1 MKGGSLLDV
10 AVRRQWIILCYQ
22 IQVSKSLH
30 HLLLE
35 YGVNRCVCVDL
46 QCACVCVCVCVCV
59 CAPLCLHHSL
69 SSCCVCVCVL
79 WLSFPVCSRVT
90 QTVPLLPSLEAG
102 PDQLPP
108 RPHCQSIWPIPCCHL
123 PSVIVFGQFRAAI

>member
-1 MKGGSLLDV
+1 MWLSEDNGLFYV
-10 AVRRQWIILCYQ
+10 TRF
-22 IQVSKSLH
+22 
-30 HLLLE
+30 
-35 YGVNRCVCVDL
+35 RCLNPFTISYWNMGLIGVCVWICSVL
-46 QCACVCVCVCVCV
+46 VCVCVVECV
-59 CAPLCLHHSL
+59 CARLCLHQSL